1 MMPAFRFHILLHT
14 PHAVDLGYSTDSQVG
29 CSRVAPVCWCLLEIV
44 CCRGFTSNLQAVGT
58 LAGLC
63 SVRSLPIWWSA
74 HGQLGGSWAEPT
86 YTLQWRG
93 LRPLGVWLSFPRAV
107 HTLLHRVQ
115 SLAGVRSGSGAL
127 LNAGNNGRGRH
138 SLNRMYAVEGDG
150 AVPKSGSNVQAH
162 YHGTLLDGSVF
173 DSSRERDEPFEFK
186 LGQQM
191 VIKCWDQAF
200 ATMKVGEQARLT
212 CTSDY
217 AYGDRGSPPKIPA
230 KATLRFDVELLGFE
244 ADEAEEEEL
253 DEHDEL

>member
-1 MMPAFRFHILLHT
+1 MRTKPWLDANKSASPNEGCACACVCGGAMMPAFRFHILLHT

-138 SLNRMYAVEGDG
+138 SLNRMYTVEGYIG
-150 AVPKSGSNVQAH
+150 QRVNPCSFS
-162 YHGTLLDGSVF
+162 LL
-173 DSSRERDEPFEFK
+173 
-186 LGQQM
+186 
-191 VIKCWDQAF
+191 
-200 ATMKVGEQARLT
+200 
-212 CTSDY
+212 
-217 AYGDRGSPPKIPA
+217 
-230 KATLRFDVELLGFE
+230 
-244 ADEAEEEEL
+244 
-253 DEHDEL
+253 